1 MRRLADVAS
10 LREGYDLVIIGAGP
24 AGMAAAATAGGRG
37 LSVLW
42 LDENPGMGGQVHRG
56 VEASP
61 LAAVPALAG
70 VPAAGRALAAAAARA
85 EVEFL
90 PGATVW
96 HLDAA
101 RRVGVS
107 AGGAARM
114 VTARRVIIATGALER
129 PMPIPGWT
137 LPGVMSVGAAQ
148 TLLKAQGLV
157 PEGRVVMAGCG
168 PLLWLY
174 AAQLIAAGSPPA
186 LLLDTTPRANWRAA
200 LPHLWGFLRSPYAA
214 KGAGLLARVRRGVR
228 VVSGVASLSI
238 RQADGGLEVIWP
250 GGTARADRVLLHQGV
265 VPQTNL
271 AQAAGCELGWDE
283 AQACFTPRT
292 DAWGETNLPGIAI
305 AGDTAGIAG
314 AEAAEASGH
323 LAALAALHALGALDG
338 AARDAAAAPHQAASA
353 RWRRGRAF
361 LDALYLPAP
370 GFRVASDEAI
380 ACRCEEVTGAA
391 LREAVRLGAT
401 GPNQAKAFLRCGM
414 GPCQGRM
421 CMLTVVETIA
431 AARGVAPG
439 SIKPLRIRPPVKPVT
454 LAEIAAMDSTEA
466 ERAAVEGR

>member
-1 MRRLADVAS
+1 MRRLRDTGA
-10 LREGYDLVIIGAGP
+10 LRAEYDIAIVGAGP
-24 AGMAAAATAGGRG
+24 AGMAAAAEAGGHG

-42 LDENPGMGGQVHRG
+42 LDENQGMGGQVHRG

-70 VPAAGRALAAAAARA
+70 VPAAGRALAQAAAQA
-85 EVEFL
+85 EADFL

-96 HLDAA
+96 HFDAA
-101 RRVGVS
+101 RQLGVS
-107 AGGAARM
+107 VGGAARM
-114 VTARRVIIATGALER
+114 VAARRVIIATGALER

-157 PEGRVVMAGCG
+157 PEGRVVIAGSG
-168 PLLWLY
+168 PLVWLY
-174 AAQLIAAGSPPA
+174 AAQLLAAGSPPA

-214 KGAGLLARVRRGVR
+214 KGAGLLARVRRGGR

-238 RQADGGLEVIWP
+238 REANGGLEVVWP
-250 GGTARADRVLLHQGV
+250 GGTAQADRVLLHQGV

-271 AQAAGCELGWDE
+271 AQAAGCEVEWDK
-283 AQACFTPRT
+283 ARACFVPRT
-292 DAWGETNLPGIAI
+292 DAWGETNRPGIAI
-305 AGDTAGIAG
+305 AGDTAGIGG

-323 LAALAALHALGALDG
+323 LAALAALHALGVLDTAG
-338 AARDAAAAPHQAASA
+338 RDAAAAPHRAARA
-353 RWRRGRAF
+353 RWLRGRAF
-361 LDALYLPAP
+361 FDALYLPAP

-431 AARGVAPG
+431 AARGVEPG
-439 SIKPLRIRPPVKPVT
+439 SIPPMRVRSPVKPVT
-454 LAEIAAMDSTEA
+454 LAEIAAMESTEA